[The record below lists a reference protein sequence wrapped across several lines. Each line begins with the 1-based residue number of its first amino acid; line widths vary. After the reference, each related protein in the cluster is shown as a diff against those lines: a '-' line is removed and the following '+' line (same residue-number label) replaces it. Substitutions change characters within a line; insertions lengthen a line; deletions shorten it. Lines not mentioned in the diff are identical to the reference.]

1 MANRPFKREEKK
13 RIFRVVVKTKTMDFE
28 KLEKDFAVKP
38 YHERNKDLM
47 RLSIGLKFVFQ
58 LVCVIA
64 GLLFMK
70 GIFYDLTKNE
80 LLSFLISF
88 VCLVIIEATKQV
100 LVTTTFKQKLVYS
113 RVGALQVIFTLLLI
127 GFSIFISKN
136 GVESYYIIQN
146 NTPQL
151 VDVNFILQPYNDKLE
166 AARQDKEKSFSLTW
180 DGSKEQ
186 TRAGQQLT
194 ISSVDKILS
203 LEKQIEG
210 IRLDVAAKNELAAK
224 SSKTEAA
231 KKAAEISYF
240 VIVIDLLL
248 IASTL
253 YPLFYR
259 FKSLEEWQLSK
270 LTKEVKNGESVEKIA
285 KKKQKERPL
294 PYERGGNSSD
304 FIGIGEN
311 MPESRGG
318 EDFEQQNEF
327 KPAAKKQQNN
337 NEQQNGFEYLSTMQ
351 QKDLQQKRKIAADSI
366 KRAAKS
372 SKSKTSKAAK
382 KNEILIIEIDK
393 ILKNR

>member
-203 LEKQIEG
+203 LEKQIESIKLDVNSKNERIKEMSTFAALTVA
-210 IRLDVAAKNELAAK
+210 IRLSWFV
-224 SSKTEAA
+224 
-231 KKAAEISYF
+231 
-240 VIVIDLLL
+240 VIVDICL
-248 IASTL
+248 IVCTL

-259 FKSLEEWQLSK
+259 FKSLKEWQLSK
-270 LTKEVKNGESVEKIA
+270 MPKEGQNKGIAEKNG
-285 KKKQKERPL
+285 KKKQKEAPL
-294 PYERGGNSSD
+294 PYERGGNDSY
-304 FIGIGEN
+304 FVGISKEDEN
-311 MPESRGG
+311 LQSNDILENF
-318 EDFEQQNEF
+318 DQQKTVIENT
-327 KPAAKKQQNN
+327 KKQQNKELTIVEKLKVDKN
-337 NEQQNGFEYLSTMQ
+337 KSMRCLSAFRSKGVDIEKSESAQ
-351 QKDLQQKRKIAADSI
+351 RHVKII
-366 KRAAKS
+366 
-372 SKSKTSKAAK
+372 
-382 KNEILIIEIDK
+382 NEINVQLQELK
-393 ILKNR
+393 I